1 MTRWPETRKGLG
13 GKANDFKSP
22 LEKQLLARA
31 APEEHAQVN
40 VPRSAPDAR
49 DQLHAATLGMLMR
62 RHHRHRLATTILVVL
77 SLLFSQLALA
87 SYVCPA
93 RTDAAAMAQMM
104 VSGEPCE
111 GKDQAQPLLCHQH
124 SVGATQSFEVVKL
137 PAASL
142 PLVVQVLIMPL
153 VLQAVEAVALP
164 AAAAPEARPPPDPVF
179 LSTLRLRV

>member
-1 MTRWPETRKGLG
+1 
-13 GKANDFKSP
+13 
-22 LEKQLLARA
+22 
-31 APEEHAQVN
+31 
-40 VPRSAPDAR
+40 
-49 DQLHAATLGMLMR
+49 ML
-62 RHHRHRLATTILVVL
+62 RHRRNRLSTTFLVVL

-93 RTDAAAMAQMM
+93 QTDAAAMAEVMA
-104 VSGEPCE
+104 SGEPCE

-124 SVGATQSFEVVKL
+124 SAGATQSFEVVKL